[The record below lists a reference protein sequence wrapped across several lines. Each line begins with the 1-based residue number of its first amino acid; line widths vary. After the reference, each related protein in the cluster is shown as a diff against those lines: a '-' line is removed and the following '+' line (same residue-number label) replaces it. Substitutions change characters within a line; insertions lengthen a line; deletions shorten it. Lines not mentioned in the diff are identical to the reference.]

1 MRTVRFKVL
10 GRVQNVGFRAYA
22 CSAAS
27 LSGVT
32 GEVWNCRDGSVEGI
46 VSGDSLEGFLE
57 LLKSGPGD
65 VTMVRHE
72 DAPDQSFEGFV
83 IVWTR

>member
-1 MRTVRFKVL
+1 MSSVRFKVL

-22 CSAAS
+22 CNAAT

-46 VSGDSLEGFLE
+46 ASGDSLERFLE
-57 LLKSGPGD
+57 LLKSGPGV

-72 DAPDQSFEGFV
+72 DAPDQTFAGFV
-83 IVWTR
+83 IASSR